1 MTTPF
6 SLPARLRRHA
16 LTAALACAAGLPAAQ
31 AAVTPTEAPDPGG
44 NFSNIGYGSSGN
56 VFQLT
61 PLAFIAGLGGAG
73 NPASVTVLNPALSF
87 GVQVGGAGTSLL
99 TIDYRITNL
108 SSTESF
114 SQLRFMVFAN
124 PDGEQTNYLDRV
136 SETWGPAAAGDAARR
151 EVHAFT
157 FDPFDSI
164 PGRFSANANLT
175 DGAPDAACLA
185 ATGCDAVMGLQWNA
199 ATLGPNESFT
209 VRLALSDNGQSISGR
224 SLSFAGVG
232 AGGSNLT
239 VSGLGT
245 VAAVPEP
252 STWAMALA
260 GLVAVG
266 SLARRRSAAR
276 QG

>member
-6 SLPARLRRHA
+6 FIPARLRRQA
-16 LTAALACAAGLPAAQ
+16 IAAALACAAGLPVAQ
-31 AAVTPTEAPDPGG
+31 AAVNPSEAPDPGG
-44 NFSNIGYGSSGN
+44 SFSNIGYGSIGN

-61 PLAFIAGLGGAG
+61 PLVFIAGLGGAG
-73 NPASVTVLNPALSF
+73 NPASVTGLNPALSF

-108 SSTESF
+108 STTDSF

-124 PDGEQTNYLDRV
+124 PDGEQTNYLDQV
-136 SETWGPAAAGDAARR
+136 SETWGPAGTGDAVRR
-151 EVHAFT
+151 EVHAFSN
-157 FDPFDSI
+157 DPFDSI

-199 ATLGPNESFT
+199 DTLGPNKSFT

-232 AGGSNLT
+232 AGASSLT
-239 VSGLGT
+239 VSGT
-245 VAAVPEP
+245 VAVVPEP